1 MKPTLKRSA
10 CTIALIC
17 LLGGIALFGQGKP
30 SAEENRD
37 INIDAYIDLLR
48 EDIRTQKTA
57 VLSQMMQLTADE
69 AKVFWPIYSDYEKEL
84 KALGDERVAGIKEYA
99 EYFPK
104 MTDEKAHEL
113 IKRRLAYEE
122 KLLGL
127 KKKYYERIKEALS
140 ATLAAR
146 FVQVENQ
153 LLALVDLQVMASLPV
168 VEEGP
173 KNAR

>member
-1 MKPTLKRSA
+1 
-10 CTIALIC
+10 
-17 LLGGIALFGQGKP
+17 
-30 SAEENRD
+30 
-37 INIDAYIDLLR
+37 
-48 EDIRTQKTA
+48 
-57 VLSQMMQLTADE
+57 
-69 AKVFWPIYSDYEKEL
+69 
-84 KALGDERVAGIKEYA
+84 
-99 EYFPK
+99 
-104 MTDEKAHEL
+104 MTDEKADEL